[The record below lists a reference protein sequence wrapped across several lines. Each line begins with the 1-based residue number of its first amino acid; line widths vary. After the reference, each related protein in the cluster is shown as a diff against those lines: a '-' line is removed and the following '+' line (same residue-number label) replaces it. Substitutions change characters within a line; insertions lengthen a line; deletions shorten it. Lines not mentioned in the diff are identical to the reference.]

1 MTVQRHRSI
10 VAGVLCGTL
19 VLTIVPASATTETSS
34 KSSTMADPADA
45 AILTKLATVD
55 QHEIK
60 MARAAERKKISAQA
74 LNYARMLRDQHE
86 QNLKDTQ
93 ALAHKLHMSPR
104 QTSETEDIRK
114 KGTTELAQLQPLNG
128 PEFEKAFIDAMV
140 KGHEEVL
147 SMLDD
152 GIASAKNDEVK
163 AHLQSTREAVAT
175 HLSEAKQLQGG
186 SASATSTGR

>member
-114 KGTTELAQLQPLNG
+114 KGTTELAQLQSLNG

-186 SASATSTGR
+186 SATSAGR

>member
-186 SASATSTGR
+186 SATSAGR

>member
-186 SASATSTGR
+186 ASASAGR